1 MRRGKNLFSH
11 LHCLNSSLSRVG
23 KTGMDNV
30 FQPCYTMS
38 LRQKYRSRRQERQE
52 YFPRTVW
59 NQLDP
64 LCLWKESWKKRYSR
78 GLCIRVEKISNGQ
91 TDPIRRQVGLPKFSI
106 VERDS
111 IFPPSLPFV
120 VFSFLPFFF
129 LQTQAF
135 IIYRETC
142 SLTCFAN
149 RSWTRDFERTNR
161 MKKKF

>member
-1 MRRGKNLFSH
+1 MRGEKIFFLIFIVWTVHFLALEKQVWTMFFNRVTRC
-11 LHCLNSSLSRVG
+11 HCVRNIVL
-23 KTGMDNV
+23 DA
-30 FQPCYTMS
+30 
-38 LRQKYRSRRQERQE
+38 ERQE

-120 VFSFLPFFF
+120 VFSFLSFFF

-149 RSWTRDFERTNR
+149 RSRDFERTNR